1 MLDGNRIANPAL
13 PADVQVG
20 SRFELFRAEAETAG
34 VPLVLYAEWLR
45 AWSAVRPEPVRVVG
59 AEVRLDRLIP
69 PEFGRTIS
77 FRVGGGWIVSEAP
90 SIHAGRGY
98 AQLVYRP

>member
-1 MLDGNRIANPAL
+1 
-13 PADVQVG
+13 
-20 SRFELFRAEAETAG
+20 
-34 VPLVLYAEWLR
+34 
-45 AWSAVRPEPVRVVG
+45 VRVVG